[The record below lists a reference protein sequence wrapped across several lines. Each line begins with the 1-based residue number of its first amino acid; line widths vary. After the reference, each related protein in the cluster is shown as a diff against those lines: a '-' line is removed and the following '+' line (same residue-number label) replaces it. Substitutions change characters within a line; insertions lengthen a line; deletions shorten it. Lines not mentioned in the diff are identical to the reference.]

1 MQYHY
6 SDKSHARTILRMN
19 CGVHECALRNQLII
33 MRSCAAA
40 DDCTKL
46 VTAYIYLGCARS
58 FHQASASPR
67 RFALLSFLEIC
78 FHLRTSASTSK

>member
-33 MRSCAAA
+33 MSSCAAA
-40 DDCTKL
+40 DDFTKL
-46 VTAYIYLGCARS
+46 VTAYIYLGCARLQLVRVGL
-58 FHQASASPR
+58 HY
-67 RFALLSFLEIC
+67 
-78 FHLRTSASTSK
+78 